1 MTKLPRRRFLY
12 LAAAAIASCGEISNA
27 RADAFPT
34 RPVRL
39 VVGFPPGGT
48 LDVLG
53 HLLSEWVSDRLGQT
67 FIVENRP
74 GAASNIAAEAVVRAP
89 ADGYTLL
96 LDGSANAI
104 NSIIYQNLAFDFL
117 RDIAPV
123 AGLASIA
130 NVMEVNPS
138 FPASTVAEFIS
149 YAKSNPGKVN
159 FASSGVGTTS
169 HVSAELF
176 KMMTGVDLVHVPYRG
191 SMAAVADLLGGRVQV
206 IFDNLPTSIGF
217 IKSGKL
223 RALAVTSATRQIVLP
238 DVPTVGETVAGYEAS
253 VFYGIGA
260 PANTP
265 VEIVD
270 KLNQE
275 VNAFLAD
282 DNIKARLAE
291 EGYTLLPGSPADF
304 GKILAAETEK
314 WAKVIKFAEIKPQ

>member
-1 MTKLPRRRFLY
+1 MMKFTRRRILY
-12 LAAAAIASCGEISNA
+12 FAAAAAALRGGLSGAQAEM
-27 RADAFPT
+27 FPA

-39 VVGFPPGGT
+39 LVGFPPGGT

-53 HLLSEWVSDRLGQT
+53 HMLGEWASDRLGQA
-67 FIVENRP
+67 FVVENRP

-104 NSIIYQNLAFDFL
+104 NAAVYQNLAFDFL

-123 AGLASIA
+123 AGLASIS

-138 FPASTVAEFIS
+138 FPARTVAEFIS

-176 KMMTGVDLVHVPYRG
+176 KMMAGVDLVHVPYRG

-206 IFDNLPTSIGF
+206 MFDNLPTSIGF
-217 IKSGKL
+217 IRSGKL
-223 RALAVTSATRQIVLP
+223 RALAVTAAKRESPLP
-238 DVPTVGETVAGYEAS
+238 DVPTVGETVPGYEAS
-253 VFYGIGA
+253 VSYGIGA
-260 PANTP
+260 PAKTP
-265 VEIVD
+265 AEVIEI
-270 KLNQE
+270 LNRE
-275 VNAFLAD
+275 INAFLVDDTTKERFAD
-282 DNIKARLAE
+282 M
-291 EGYTLLPGSPADF
+291 GYTALPGTPADF
-304 GKILAAETEK
+304 GKMLAAETEK
-314 WAKVIKFAEIKPQ
+314 WAKVVKFADIKPQ